1 MRNIIMKHFWKN
13 MENFY
18 DQMMLLLDG
27 IETKI
32 SFAAFAAYV
41 SYNLGGSEWLLLVV
55 QYIFIADFVLGVLD
69 ASKANKF
76 SWARSGRGIKKI
88 ISLYFGVLVVGF
100 GTKAFDIAIHG
111 RMQIDY
117 NGAFLFDLFIYLL
130 ILFELASI
138 NKHLAHL
145 DFSVNK
151 FLESFFDRIIKKIT
165 TKLNKALDSSVDKTT
180 FKDK

>member
-1 MRNIIMKHFWKN
+1 MKHFWKN
-13 MENFY
+13 MQIFY
-18 DQMMLLLDG
+18 NQLLLLLDG

-55 QYIFIADFVLGVLD
+55 QYIFIADFFLGVLD
-69 ASKANKF
+69 ATKAHKF
-76 SWARSGRGIKKI
+76 SWIRARIGVKKI

-130 ILFELASI
+130 IVFELASI

-145 DFSVNK
+145 EFSVNI
-151 FLESFFDRIIKKIT
+151 FLESFFDKITKKIT
-165 TKLNKALDSSVDKTT
+165 MKLNKAFDSTIEKTT